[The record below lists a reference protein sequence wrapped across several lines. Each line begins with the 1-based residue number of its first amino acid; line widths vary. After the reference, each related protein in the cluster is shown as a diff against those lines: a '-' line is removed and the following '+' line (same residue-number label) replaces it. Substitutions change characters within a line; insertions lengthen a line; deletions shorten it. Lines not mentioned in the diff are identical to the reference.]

1 MKTYVVTAT
10 VEIEVEANSEKE
22 AIMIAEE
29 SLGFDI
35 VSFSKASAMTFD
47 EEVEDNDY

>member
-10 VEIEVEANSEKE
+10 VEVEVEANSEKE

-29 SLGFDI
+29 SLSFDI
-35 VSFSKASAMTFD
+35 VSFSKASVICY
-47 EEVEDNDY
+47 EEEEE